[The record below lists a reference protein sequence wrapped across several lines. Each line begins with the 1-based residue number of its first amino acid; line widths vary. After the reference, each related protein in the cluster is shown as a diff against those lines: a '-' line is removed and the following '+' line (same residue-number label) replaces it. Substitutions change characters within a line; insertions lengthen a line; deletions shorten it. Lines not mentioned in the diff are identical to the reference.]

1 MNAMLTVSLGV
12 VVCFVHNKCKF
23 FAFRVYD
30 TFLCSNSRTM
40 CDGMLVRTIVSRVCL
55 LMFEIICLTDA
66 GATVAAKREKGFCVC
81 V

>member
-1 MNAMLTVSLGV
+1 MRWNAGA
-12 VVCFVHNKCKF
+12 HN
-23 FAFRVYD
+23 A
-30 TFLCSNSRTM
+30 L
-40 CDGMLVRTIVSRVCL
+40 VSRVCL